1 MELQILELVFNSPAA
16 CPLLRASIRASTK
29 GPLGGFGPRDPERDL
44 LVPDAIAALYHDS
57 EYPSSLELAADARLT
72 AQLQGL
78 LPEGMS
84 LGPVLAAMY
93 MRRVN
98 PPAVLLDAVREPVY
112 AAVLKRVLAEAGI
125 VRIPEYPLDP
135 SWVECEQSESCHY
148 RITGPLLEI
157 SSIVDHFGIPEDVEL
172 GDVRH
177 LVMYGEMNFVDG
189 LLERLPNLET
199 IAALDA
205 GFYQKHCFEY
215 LHRLGQA
222 RLPRLRTFV
231 FDTIDL
237 DTRHMNIDMVTCP
250 RKVARSIDQVLQ
262 HQFNPFRT
270 LATDFYGRAREDPG
284 AHDGRLLVLVR
295 HVVDHTEESFR
306 ETHVNAGIEWSGDDE
321 YREEYV
327 PFPGRIT
334 LLP

>member
-1 MELQILELVFNSPAA
+1 
-16 CPLLRASIRASTK
+16 
-29 GPLGGFGPRDPERDL
+29 
-44 LVPDAIAALYHDS
+44 
-57 EYPSSLELAADARLT
+57 
-72 AQLQGL
+72 
-78 LPEGMS
+78 
-84 LGPVLAAMY
+84 
-93 MRRVN
+93 
-98 PPAVLLDAVREPVY
+98 
-112 AAVLKRVLAEAGI
+112 
-125 VRIPEYPLDP
+125 
-135 SWVECEQSESCHY
+135 VESEQSDSCFY

-157 SSIVDHFGIPEDVEL
+157 SDIDNDFELPEDVEL

-205 GFYQKHCFEY
+205 RFHQADRFEY
-215 LHRLGQA
+215 LHRLGRA
-222 RLPRLRTFV
+222 HLPRLRTFV

-237 DTRHMNIDMVTCP
+237 RPDVVANDVVTCP

-270 LATDFYGRAREDPG
+270 LDTDFYGRARENPD

-306 ETHVNAGIEWSGDDE
+306 GAHVEACIEHSDDDE

>member
-1 MELQILELVFNSPAA
+1 M
-16 CPLLRASIRASTK
+16 LRALIRASTK
-29 GPLGGFGPRDPERDL
+29 GPSGGFGPHDPERD
-44 LVPDAIAALYHDS
+44 S
-57 EYPSSLELAADARLT
+57 
-72 AQLQGL
+72 
-78 LPEGMS
+78 
-84 LGPVLAAMY
+84 
-93 MRRVN
+93 
-98 PPAVLLDAVREPVY
+98 PVY
-112 AAVLKRVLAEAGI
+112 AAVLERVLDRAGI
-125 VRIPEYPLDP
+125 VRIPLFHGHPPDP
-135 SWVECEQSESCHY
+135 SWVESEQSKWCHY
-148 RITGPLLEI
+148 RITGALLEI
-157 SSIVDHFGIPEDVEL
+157 SDIVNNFDIPEDVDL

-205 GFYQKHCFEY
+205 GFHQKDRFEY

-222 RLPRLRTFV
+222 HLPRLRTFV

-237 DTRHMNIDMVTCP
+237 EPRYMNIDMVTCP

-270 LATDFYGRAREDPG
+270 LATDQYGRAREDPG

-306 ETHVNAGIEWSGDDE
+306 DLHENAGIEHSDDDE